1 LDAVFGVRR
10 PDVAFDDA
18 RLRATVQ
25 SDAGRRT
32 PTFRQENCR
41 QTTAW
46 IVIALKRN
54 GAYAL
59 DIQVATTWIEA
70 SCLKVESIIT
80 RKIVK
85 VKIRYG

>member
-1 LDAVFGVRR
+1 LDAAFGVRR
-10 PDVAFDDA
+10 PDVAFDDV

-25 SDAGRRT
+25 SNAGRRT
-32 PTFRQENCR
+32 QTFRQENCR
-41 QTTAW
+41 ETTAW

-70 SCLKVESIIT
+70 SCLKVESI
-80 RKIVK
+80 VK
-85 VKIRYG
+85 DKLTIKK

>member
-1 LDAVFGVRR
+1 MRR
-10 PDVAFDDA
+10 PDLALITLA
-18 RLRATVQ
+18 CAQPYKAT
-25 SDAGRRT
+25 GRRT
-32 PTFRQENCR
+32 QSFRQENCR
-41 QTTAW
+41 ETSAW

-70 SCLKVESIIT
+70 SCLKVESIDT
-80 RKIVK
+80 TKIVK

>member
-1 LDAVFGVRR
+1 LECGGLTSLFKN
-10 PDVAFDDA
+10 A
-18 RLRATVQ
+18 RCAQ
-25 SDAGRRT
+25 PYKAMPGRRT
-32 PTFRQENCR
+32 PAFRQENCR

-70 SCLKVESIIT
+70 SCLKVESIVT
-80 RKIVK
+80 NKIVK

>member
-1 LDAVFGVRR
+1 LECGGLTSLFNN
-10 PDVAFDDA
+10 A
-18 RLRATVQ
+18 RCAQPYKATP
-25 SDAGRRT
+25 GRRT

-70 SCLKVESIIT
+70 SCLKVESIVT
-80 RKIVK
+80 NKIVK